1 MRIAYCV
8 LRIAYCV
15 LCIAYFTS
23 VGSHA
28 FLSLGRWTPGW
39 GGTGAPSWA
48 PVPTQPGVQLT
59 SACIFGPRR
68 ENTAPDY
75 IYCAQRNSFR
85 SVALHAYSHP
95 KPRREFRFASP
106 VYRGSSYCNFDFRST
121 STSSSGSA
129 KIMVRVTSTSTS
141 ISNSGQP
148 KSWFELL
155 RLRVQVQSKCIAECT
170 SLWKVCEGF
179 CSGMALRRAPAE
191 MHVDAIHIARSYFKK
206 LIRVQFCIRC
216 ENLNELRG

>member
-1 MRIAYCV
+1 MRIAYCVLRIGTLGGVAYCVLRIGTLGGVAYCVLRIAYCV

-15 LCIAYFTS
+15 LCIAYCTS

-85 SVALHAYSHP
+85 PVASHAYSYLWQYPH
-95 KPRREFRFASP
+95 FFAAGANFFAS
-106 VYRGSSYCNFDFRST
+106 GSTC
-121 STSSSGSA
+121 GEP
-129 KIMVRVTSTSTS
+129 S
-141 ISNSGQP
+141 ILQNTQYVIRNTQYAMGP
-148 KSWFELL
+148 K
-155 RLRVQVQSKCIAECT
+155 
-170 SLWKVCEGF
+170 
-179 CSGMALRRAPAE
+179 AP
-191 MHVDAIHIARSYFKK
+191 
-206 LIRVQFCIRC
+206 IR
-216 ENLNELRG
+216 NT